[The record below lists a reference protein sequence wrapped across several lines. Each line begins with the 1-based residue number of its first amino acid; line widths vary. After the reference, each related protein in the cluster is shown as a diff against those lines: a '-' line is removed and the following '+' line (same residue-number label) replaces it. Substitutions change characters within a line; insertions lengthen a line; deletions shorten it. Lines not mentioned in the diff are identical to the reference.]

1 MYRSTC
7 SRSNFAVNK
16 QYGSIDDEHVIY
28 LFPSKTARI
37 KYYYYYNYYII
48 IDVSTQVV
56 LRLAPPTAFRTPL
69 EDGPQMLNMSCW
81 LTVAYVT
88 VAGAKTIDAP
98 MY

>member
-1 MYRSTC
+1 M
-7 SRSNFAVNK
+7 
-16 QYGSIDDEHVIY
+16 
-28 LFPSKTARI
+28 
-37 KYYYYYNYYII
+37 
-48 IDVSTQVV
+48 STQVV